1 MTRSCAGTE
10 GVKSAEWQ
18 TVSAVYTPLVD
29 TDSLIIQARRMAGG
43 SPGRMFI
50 RNVRVTQTLPENLG
64 ASPLVEATISRS
76 KDGKKL
82 AFVLINKSLDAA
94 EPVTLAIP
102 AAAKAKA
109 ETLTGPS
116 VAATNED
123 DPECVAVWPLA
134 VELRKEAV
142 TLQLPPC
149 SLTGVEVEL

>member
-1 MTRSCAGTE
+1 
-10 GVKSAEWQ
+10 
-18 TVSAVYTPLVD
+18 
-29 TDSLIIQARRMAGG
+29 MAGG

-50 RNVRVTQTLPENLG
+50 RNVRVMQTLPENLG
-64 ASPLVEATISRS
+64 ASPLVEATVSRS

-109 ETLTGPS
+109 ETLTEP
-116 VAATNED
+116 VR
-123 DPECVAVWPLA
+123 PLA

>member
-1 MTRSCAGTE
+1 M
-10 GVKSAEWQ
+10 
-18 TVSAVYTPLVD
+18 
-29 TDSLIIQARRMAGG
+29 
-43 SPGRMFI
+43 
-50 RNVRVTQTLPENLG
+50 
-64 ASPLVEATISRS
+64 
-76 KDGKKL
+76 
-82 AFVLINKSLDAA
+82 
-94 EPVTLAIP
+94 LAIP

-123 DPECVAVWPLA
+123 DPECVAGRPLA